1 MKGKK
6 VASWILAGVI
16 VAGGIGYGAV
26 KNADKLTFGQ
36 SKMKVVYKND
46 TNQGQEADAE
56 EEEAVQ
62 QIDVGE
68 DTEDTDSY
76 SYVDDG
82 EQEDVYVPPEVSYEG
97 GWDAYLA
104 NHKDV
109 AESVREIAAEAK
121 ANAAKA
127 NGSSETVPQVQA
139 EEHQQKTSD
148 SVMES
153 GYYSA
158 VLNPNSDSSTH
169 GVIKAVEYDENSIT
183 FYGTFNKSE
192 SDDFAAYNLLAD
204 GTYTFELT
212 PQTEYCGW
220 EQEEKY
226 PWSKEDALR
235 TCQRLNGLAVRLK
248 VTDGKIEEMS
258 FGS

>member
-6 VASWILAGVI
+6 VALWILAGVI

-26 KNADKLTFGQ
+26 KNADKLPFGQ

-104 NHKDV
+104 NHQDV
-109 AESVREIAAEAK
+109 AESVRETAAEAK

-127 NGSSETVPQVQA
+127 NDNSETDQQVQT
-139 EEHQQKTSD
+139 ENQPETNEP
-148 SVMES
+148 VMES

-158 VLNPNSDSSTH
+158 VLNPNSESSTH
-169 GVIKAVEYDENSIT
+169 GVIKAVEYDESSIT
-183 FYGTFNKSE
+183 FYGTFSESE
-192 SDDFAAYNLLAD
+192 SDDFATYQLLED
-204 GTYTFELT
+204 GKYTFELT
-212 PQTEYCGW
+212 SQTEYCGW
-220 EQEEKY
+220 EQDEKY

-235 TCQRLNGLAVRLK
+235 TCQRLNGLGVRLK
-248 VTDGKIEEMS
+248 VTDGKIDEMS